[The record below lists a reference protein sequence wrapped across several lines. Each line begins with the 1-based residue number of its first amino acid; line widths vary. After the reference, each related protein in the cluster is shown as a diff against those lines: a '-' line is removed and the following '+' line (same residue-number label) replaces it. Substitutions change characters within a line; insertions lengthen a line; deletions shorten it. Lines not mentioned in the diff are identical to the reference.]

1 MAAGFDAEVA
11 ATRVR
16 VVVESTDGT
25 SGWLSVGTALR
36 AAAVSDAKSVFAA
49 VAVPGAVLGLA
60 GQVFFVQPPPVVL
73 MADGSL
79 DPVEIGQRDA
89 QRTGQD
95 RGTGL
100 GCTLAKQEESSVALP
115 ELATAQV
122 FAVQALDQH
131 HGTIQLA
138 GSLENTLHPGAHLSA

>member
-1 MAAGFDAEVA
+1 MGRGGVRVTFRKKSSAREAPGKEERLSLTRPLVSCPEFLFMAAGFDAEVA

-60 GQVFFVQPPPVVL
+60 GHWV
-73 MADGSL
+73 
-79 DPVEIGQRDA
+79 R
-89 QRTGQD
+89 RT
-95 RGTGL
+95 
-100 GCTLAKQEESSVALP
+100 
-115 ELATAQV
+115 
-122 FAVQALDQH
+122 
-131 HGTIQLA
+131 
-138 GSLENTLHPGAHLSA
+138 SA